1 MRWPAMP
8 WSRPGKDRP
17 DGDRPDGDR
26 PDGDRPD
33 GDRPSRPTSA
43 LALPPPPVRRRLWLL
58 ALLLVAAVA
67 AADGWIVAMERD
79 ATIADYRVALTNLA
93 NGMAAQ
99 TARSLGT
106 VDTALQDL
114 RTLLTQAGDPAAASS
129 TALGSTGALSLL
141 MRRRQALPWTERLVL
156 LGADGRVANA
166 TQAGPDPPPE
176 AFDYFRTHPD
186 TGAFIGTP
194 GQDRAGGPWTSVL
207 ARRLDDARGRFAG
220 VVLAE
225 LSLAELADFYR
236 VALPP
241 HRDITLL
248 RGDGVVLLRY
258 PGPPAAGG
266 DALPAPDS
274 LRRALA
280 DGGGSYMGT
289 TTRDPAPVLAVVRPL
304 RGIKLFAQTTV
315 AAAEVLAGWRRQRV
329 WLIGGGVATALLVA
343 GLVWLFGR
351 QFDAALSNISQGV
364 SFFNSE
370 QRLVLCN
377 RRFGDIYHMPP
388 ALLQPGTTLA
398 QMMDWSYAV
407 GSTTILPRDEF
418 LDRRV
423 MLRHDRAP
431 LHSLVTLADG
441 RIIAIQEQ
449 PMPDGG
455 FVATHEDITE
465 RRQAEERIAY
475 LARHDALTGLP
486 NRSLLMERI
495 SQALDNAGRGAGFA
509 VLFLDLDRFKSVND
523 TLGHAAGDELLR
535 AVTARLLATARR
547 GDTVARLGGDE
558 FVILQLGLTA
568 QDSPAEL
575 AERIIIRLSEPYLVG
590 TTDVMVGVSIG
601 IDVAASDRIAA
612 GDLLKNADM
621 ALYAAKQAGRG
632 TWRFFEPEMD
642 ARLRSRLALER
653 DLQGAVGRD
662 ELELYYQPIVH
673 AGTGTVCG
681 FEALLRWHH
690 PQRGLVGPGEFI
702 AVAEEC
708 GAIIAIGEWV
718 LRAACRAAAG
728 WPDHIH
734 VSVNLSPVQFR
745 SANLVAVVRDA
756 LAAAGLPGRRLELEV
771 TETVLLQSN
780 AGNVSVMHQLRDL
793 GIGMVMDDFGI
804 GYSSLSY
811 LRRFPFE
818 RIKIDQSFV
827 REITTSNDAVCVIRA
842 IVGLCRDLGI
852 RTTAEGVET
861 PDQLKILL
869 AEGCSELQGYLFDRP
884 GPLAGLDRFF
894 TARLITE
901 GPAGRAATPKM
912 ASAGA

>member
-1 MRWPAMP
+1 
-8 WSRPGKDRP
+8 
-17 DGDRPDGDR
+17 
-26 PDGDRPD
+26 
-33 GDRPSRPTSA
+33 
-43 LALPPPPVRRRLWLL
+43 
-58 ALLLVAAVA
+58 
-67 AADGWIVAMERD
+67 
-79 ATIADYRVALTNLA
+79 
-93 NGMAAQ
+93 
-99 TARSLGT
+99 
-106 VDTALQDL
+106 
-114 RTLLTQAGDPAAASS
+114 
-129 TALGSTGALSLL
+129 
-141 MRRRQALPWTERLVL
+141 
-156 LGADGRVANA
+156 
-166 TQAGPDPPPE
+166 
-176 AFDYFRTHPD
+176 
-186 TGAFIGTP
+186 
-194 GQDRAGGPWTSVL
+194 
-207 ARRLDDARGRFAG
+207 
-220 VVLAE
+220 
-225 LSLAELADFYR
+225 
-236 VALPP
+236 
-241 HRDITLL
+241 
-248 RGDGVVLLRY
+248 
-258 PGPPAAGG
+258 
-266 DALPAPDS
+266 
-274 LRRALA
+274 
-280 DGGGSYMGT
+280 
-289 TTRDPAPVLAVVRPL
+289 
-304 RGIKLFAQTTV
+304 
-315 AAAEVLAGWRRQRV
+315 
-329 WLIGGGVATALLVA
+329 VA
-343 GLVWLFGR
+343 GLVWLFGRQLARLDQRNAELDDARR